1 MYSYV
6 WSCCQNVI
14 RFVISVYCCLY
25 LVNQWMNFMIVQRL
39 KKTFYGD
46 FQIAQRYYGLVSALN
61 DINLTQKEIEL
72 MSFIALSG
80 KEKFDRM
87 EFCSSYNTTRAT
99 VNNMVA
105 KLMKKNVLV
114 KSKNA
119 VMVNPLISLD
129 FSKDVQLEIKL
140 VHGEK

>member
-1 MYSYV
+1 
-6 WSCCQNVI
+6 
-14 RFVISVYCCLY
+14 
-25 LVNQWMNFMIVQRL
+25 MNFIVQRL
-39 KKTFYGD
+39 KKTFHGD

-61 DINLTQKEIEL
+61 DINLTEKEIEL

-87 EFCSSYNTTRAT
+87 EFCSSHNTTRAT

-140 VHGEK
+140 VHEEK